1 MGALTN
7 LPDSATLISVFTLV
21 VLLLGAP
28 RYVRGARAKATL
40 AEKDAVI
47 ETKQQVID
55 SQHSRLVQVD
65 SDCKQ
70 ALATL
75 AKCQADVR
83 EWQARYDE
91 QAKYTAEGALKEL
104 KEYIAEEFAERSELF
119 RTMLANLT
127 KFETA
132 LRTNSSATS
141 ELLIKNMEVMTRV
154 DESLRHILARTDVL
168 HGDDPGRSRIK

>member
-1 MGALTN
+1 M
-7 LPDSATLISVFTLV
+7 PDSATLLSIFTLV

-28 RYVRGARAKATL
+28 QYIRGTRSKALL
-40 AEKDAVI
+40 AEKDSVI

-55 SQHSRLVQVD
+55 SQLGRLREVD
-65 SDCKQ
+65 NQCKE
-70 ALATL
+70 ALAEL
-75 AKCQADVR
+75 AKCQADAR

-91 QAKYTAEGALKEL
+91 QAKYTAEGALREL
-104 KEYIAEEFAERSELF
+104 KEYIAEEFSERTELF

-132 LRTNSSATS
+132 LRTNSTATS

-168 HGDDPGRSRIK
+168 HGDEPGRSRIS

>member
-1 MGALTN
+1 MP
-7 LPDSATLISVFTLV
+7 LPEWNGSGS
-21 VLLLGAP
+21 
-28 RYVRGARAKATL
+28 
-40 AEKDAVI
+40 
-47 ETKQQVID
+47 
-55 SQHSRLVQVD
+55 
-65 SDCKQ
+65 Q